1 MEKLFTQSEVAKM
14 LRVSDGTIE
23 NYRKQGLQYIKMSSG
38 KGASKVLFRESDV
51 EDFINER
58 VQNKKRRTLD
68 KALHRNKE
76 WRVS

>member
-1 MEKLFTQSEVAKM
+1 MEKLFTQSEVAEM

-58 VQNKKRRTLD
+58 VQMAKGEQTGRASVRK
-68 KALHRNKE
+68 KE
-76 WRVS
+76 WRVD